1 MPGSSEGFIKEI
13 HGEERRRDQSRIYK
27 DGQVDS
33 KKPDQ
38 DAGQKWNKGEEES
51 PRHAKSQ
58 KPEEERQPR
67 RLLNSV
73 RGSGD

>member
-1 MPGSSEGFIKEI
+1 MPGSSEVFIEEK
-13 HGEERRRDQSRIYK
+13 HGEERRRDRSRIYK

-33 KKPDQ
+33 KKPDR
-38 DAGQKWNKGEEES
+38 DAGQKWSKAEEES
-51 PRHAKSQ
+51 PRRAKSQ
-58 KPEEERQPR
+58 RPEEERKPR